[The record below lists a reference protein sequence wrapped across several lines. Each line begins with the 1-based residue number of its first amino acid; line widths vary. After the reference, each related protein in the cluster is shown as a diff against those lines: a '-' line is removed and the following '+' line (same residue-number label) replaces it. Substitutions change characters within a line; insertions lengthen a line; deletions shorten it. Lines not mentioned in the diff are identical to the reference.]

1 MAGFLPPAVFE
12 IKAIADEAIAKF
24 KDVNKEL
31 DKMGGEA
38 DKAGGKVDKLSSA
51 SKAATAGLFALGAA
65 FVGFAA
71 YGIKEATEAEQVM
84 TSLGQTMSNV
94 GVNTEANRKQVEALA
109 DSYIQLGFADDEAAA
124 GMDTLLRA
132 TGDLQKSQDLLAL
145 SADYAR
151 AKHISLADATAVIGK
166 ASMGGA
172 KAFREMGITLDTSLP
187 KAQAVDKAMKELAG
201 TVGGQAQAYTKT
213 FAGQM
218 AIMKEEFNNTA
229 ETLGTALIPILTSAM
244 TLIRNGVKFIKE
256 HSTAFQIL
264 GGVILTITIA
274 LAAYNVAVKTQMALT
289 KTWTAI
295 TTIHKTVTA
304 MLTGQQL
311 ALNGAMAINPI
322 ALVVAAVVALIGVFV
337 ILWNKFEG
345 FRKGVIAVG
354 KAGLMAFASIIPIIG
369 QVGETILKFVLTP
382 MKTLLSALSHLP
394 GVGKYAKAGLDLLNK
409 GLDGVSNFADTAA
422 AKAKSLAANLDKL
435 NKPISIGLDFSGGGI
450 TETGNKGGAGG
461 KGLAGEDAK
470 TAAAAAKKAN
480 DDYLAIVKDLNKKL
494 ADVNKSFN
502 ETMAKAQKNYD
513 EDVAKAQADYNEAK
527 LKAEEAY
534 AETTVKLTEKKNEDL
549 AKLALDNQ
557 TKVAEITKAGQDKL
571 QAIVQ
576 QSIDRLR
583 DAFKRGTE
591 FNVSDLFKGLA
602 DAGKQSADG
611 LLDALKSRLTAAKDL
626 AANAAKLQ
634 AAGFSQTFIEQVVA
648 AGPEVGNGLTD
659 AILKAKP
666 ETVKELQ
673 DTYVDLERLTN
684 TGMDRLATTMN
695 AGANLATEELK
706 QAYAQANSE
715 TAQMLQAQA
724 TSYKNAQAEIVKQFD
739 KDMADAMST
748 RDRAIADAQKAL
760 DKAMADANKALAE
773 AQAAAR
779 KQLSEDLAAIQ
790 QEFDEKLG
798 NIKSAIASTIAQI
811 QALQA
816 ALALSATQAIPT
828 APATPKA
835 PETPKAPATPFTPV
849 NPTEPKAFVGPIPLG
864 TTRTA
869 TGYVSTGS
877 VNTTTLAGILK
888 ASGSTYN
895 TNVVANTNASP
906 YMIAQTATA
915 ASKLQSTVT
924 VTSSTGVSN
933 KIKSM
938 GMNIL

>member
-31 DKMGGEA
+31 DKMGGKA
-38 DKAGGKVDKLSSA
+38 DEAGGKVDRLSHA
-51 SKAATAGLFALGAA
+51 SKVATAGVLALGAA

-94 GVNTEANRKQVEALA
+94 GINTEANRKQVEALA
-109 DSYIQLGFADDEAAA
+109 ESYIQLGFADDEAAA
-124 GMDTLLRA
+124 GMDTLLRT
-132 TGDLQKSQDLLAL
+132 TGDLQKSQDLLAI

-151 AKHISLADATAVIGK
+151 AKHISLADASAVIGK
-166 ASMGGA
+166 ASMGSA
-172 KAFREMGITLDTSLP
+172 KAFKDMGIVLDTSLP

-229 ETLGTALIPILTSAM
+229 EALGTFLIPMLKNAMEFIRDGIKFIKDHATAFTILGTAVL
-244 TLIRNGVKFIKE
+244 GVTF
-256 HSTAFQIL
+256 
-264 GGVILTITIA
+264 A
-274 LAAYNVAVKTQMALT
+274 LAAYN
-289 KTWTAI
+289 I
-295 TTIHKTVTA
+295 TVKTVTA
-304 MLTGQQL
+304 VTKAWAIISGVAKTVMTGLTTGQW
-311 ALNGAMAINPI
+311 ALNAALNANPI
-322 ALVVAAVVALIGVFV
+322 GLVVAALVLLGTTIF

-345 FRKGVIAVG
+345 FRKGVVKVFQIVINGIGYLVG
-354 KAGLMAFASIIPIIG
+354 AIG
-369 QVGETILKFVLTP
+369 
-382 MKTLLSALSHLP
+382 TLLNAATHIP
-394 GVGKYAKAGLDLLNK
+394 GIGNKFKGPAKAVNDIANNVRKFGD
-409 GLDGVSNFADTAA
+409 
-422 AKAKSLAANLDKL
+422 NLDAL
-435 NKPISIGLDFSGGGI
+435 ANKKIDIKIGGGI
-450 TETGNKGGAGG
+450 PALGNKGGAGA

-470 TAAAAAKKAN
+470 DAAAAAKKAN
-480 DDYLAIVKDLNKKL
+480 DDYKAIVKDLNKKL
-494 ADVNKSFN
+494 ADANKSFN

-513 EDVAKAQADYNEAK
+513 EDVLKAQTDFSEAK

-602 DAGKQSADG
+602 EAGKQSADG
-611 LLDALKSRLTAAKDL
+611 LLDALRSRLTAAKDL

-684 TGMDRLATTMN
+684 TGMNVLAATMN
-695 AGANLATEELK
+695 TGANLATDELK

-779 KQLSEDLAAIQ
+779 KQLSEDLLAIQ

-798 NIKSAIASTIAQI
+798 NIKNAIASTIAQI

-816 ALALSATQAIPT
+816 ALALSATQTVPS
-828 APATPKA
+828 APATPKS
-835 PETPKAPATPFTPV
+835 PTTPKAPTTPFKPV
-849 NPTEPKAFVGPIPLG
+849 VPTAPKLFTGPIPLG

-869 TGYVSTGS
+869 TGYVPTSGS

-888 ASGSTYN
+888 ASGTTYN
-895 TNVVANTNASP
+895 TNVIANTNASP
-906 YMIAQTATA
+906 YMIGQTVTA

-924 VTSSTGVSN
+924 VTSSVNTPTGVSS

-938 GMNIL
+938 GLNIL